1 MSKMLKF
8 DEEARRALEAG
19 VNKLADAVR
28 VTLGPKGR
36 NVVLDKKF
44 GAPTI
49 TNDGVSIA
57 KEVELEDPF
66 ENMGAQLVKE
76 VATKTNDVAGDGTTT
91 ATVLAQAMVHFGLR
105 NVTAGANPMGLKKG
119 IEKAIAAAVE
129 SIKQLAQKVED
140 KAQIASVATIS
151 AADSAI
157 GNVIADAI
165 DKVGKDGVV
174 TVEESN
180 TFGIELDFTEGMLFD
195 KGYLSPYF
203 VTDAER
209 QEAVLDDAYILLYGS
224 KISTVQALLPALEA
238 VMKTGKPLVI
248 IAEDIEGEALATLVV
263 NKIRGTFTS
272 VAVKA
277 PGFGDRRKAM
287 LQDMAVLTGGQV
299 ISEEVGLKL
308 ENITL
313 DLLGRAKRVIVTK
326 DETTIVDGNGEKSDV
341 EGRINQIK
349 AEIENTDS
357 DWDREKLQERLAKLA
372 GGVALIK
379 VGAATEV
386 ELKEKKHRIED
397 AISAT
402 RAAIEEGVVPGGGT
416 ALLRARAAVKAVVD
430 SLTGD
435 EATGARTVWEAL
447 DAPARNIADNAGM
460 EGALVVQRVES
471 EKGAMGL
478 NAATG
483 EYVDL
488 VKAGIIDPAKVTRA
502 ALQNAGSIAALV
514 LTTECLVADKPEK
527 GGGAGGMAGGM
538 PGGMGGMGGMM

>member
-1 MSKMLKF
+1 MAKQLKF
-8 DEEARRALEAG
+8 HEEARRALEAG
-19 VNKLADAVR
+19 VNKLADTVK

-57 KEVELEDPF
+57 KDVEIDDPF

-91 ATVLAQAMVHFGLR
+91 ATVLAQAMVQHGMR
-105 NVTAGANPMGLKKG
+105 NVAAGANPMGLKRG
-119 IEKAIAAAVE
+119 IEKAVAAAVE
-129 SIKQLAQKVED
+129 SIKGQAKDVDD
-140 KAQIASVATIS
+140 KSDIAAVATIS
-151 AADSAI
+151 AADASV
-157 GNVIADAI
+157 GEVIANAI

-180 TFGIELDFTEGMLFD
+180 TFGTELEFTEGMQFD

-203 VTDAER
+203 VSDQER
-209 QEAVLDDAYILLYGS
+209 QEAVLDDPYILFNSG
-224 KISTVQALLPALEA
+224 KISTVQAMLPVLET
-238 VMKTGKPLVI
+238 VMKSGRPLLI

-263 NKIRGTFTS
+263 NKIRGTFNS
-272 VAVKA
+272 AAVKA

-308 ENITL
+308 DNVTL
-313 DLLGRAKRVIVTK
+313 DLLGKAKRVIITK
-326 DETTIVDGNGEKSDV
+326 DNTTIVDGAGDSDDV
-341 EGRINQIK
+341 AGRVNQIK

-372 GGVALIK
+372 GGVAVIK

-397 AISAT
+397 AVSAT
-402 RAAIEEGVVPGGGT
+402 RAAIEEGVVAGGGT
-416 ALLRARAAVKAVVD
+416 ALVRARGAVKAVVD

-435 EATGARTVWEAL
+435 EATGARTVYESL
-447 DAPARNIADNAGM
+447 TAPARLIADNAGL
-460 EGALVVQRVES
+460 EGSVTTQQVEAAEGS
-471 EKGAMGL
+471 MGL

-483 EYVDL
+483 EMVDL

-502 ALQNAGSIAALV
+502 ALQNAASIAALV

-527 GGGAGGMAGGM
+527 SAPAAGGMGGGM
-538 PGGMGGMGGMM
+538 PGMGMM